1 MSSNGFQL
9 PVNSGLLSSMRRAAF
24 IALSIFPLVIAGC
37 TNVTGDVP
45 RTISPQA
52 GENLSAESLFSVA
65 DTFFS
70 EAGYACSTDA
80 EAEQFRCSRA
90 LRDLYIHQTTAEVNI
105 YPGDEEDKIHRMI
118 ATRWDEGLIPGE
130 LISNTYANDDVEAF
144 CAYLASEKV
153 ALCRDYEG

>member
-1 MSSNGFQL
+1 MAEVKKVF
-9 PVNSGLLSSMRRAAF
+9 PIIVCMVLS
-24 IALSIFPLVIAGC
+24 GC
-37 TNVTGDVP
+37 TNVTGDAP
-45 RTISPQA
+45 RTISPQEA
-52 GENLSAESLFSVA
+52 ENLSAESLFSVA

-105 YPGDEEDKIHRMI
+105 YPGDEEDKTHRMI